1 MHRLLQNTFASM
13 LNDGDDLITELEGRF
28 IDASLYRDR
37 MPNTFITV
45 PDIVLQS
52 CRRITS
58 PEQHFDNLD
67 SNRNTKEERFKSDRM
82 NVRWDYQGKYMY

>member
-1 MHRLLQNTFASM
+1 M
-13 LNDGDDLITELEGRF
+13 LNDGDDLITELEGHF

-45 PDIVLQS
+45 PDIVLES

-58 PEQHFDNLD
+58 PEKQFANLD
-67 SNRNTKEERFKSDRM
+67 PITTLPSVLRLQVSILSQETIT
-82 NVRWDYQGKYMY
+82 W